1 MRRLLLIDDEEG
13 IRIMWKKLHDTAQ
26 PVFRGQL
33 EMEIAS
39 NLEQGIERIEEA
51 KAKGDPF
58 DVVITD
64 LKFQGLGSDATVSW
78 LAENQGKLPPII
90 VMTGDEDIWVRRRC
104 MMFGANDF
112 WLKLDAVDR
121 PDLFFKSLY
130 NRYLANYP
138 DKETIKPLPV

>member
-1 MRRLLLIDDEEG
+1 MDVASD
-13 IRIMWKKLHDTAQ
+13 
-26 PVFRGQL
+26 L
-33 EMEIAS
+33 ES
-39 NLEQGIERIEEA
+39 GIEKISEA
-51 KAKGDPF
+51 KEKGEPY

-64 LKFQGLGSDATVSW
+64 LNFQGLGSADTISW

-112 WLKLDAVDR
+112 WLKIDASER

-138 DKETIKPLPV
+138 DKEMVKPLPK